1 MLQELDCFA
10 VVWSSRR
17 DVAECQCG
25 LAFVFSVPVTNCAAC
40 GRLGCNRS
48 ASQLLLYFP
57 PSQYQYGICQT
68 PNRYFPPPHLLLCL
82 DAFTGA
88 RCCRATRWP
97 MTIPEIKPGL
107 VTTGTN
113 TPGVH
118 QSGAGAAWPQRN
130 IFPLDSSVLF
140 CCRLDQ
146 VVPGLRSPHFRNYP
160 VCGNCYEDWHL

>member
-1 MLQELDCFA
+1 MRPRLRVLRARHQLRRVRPPRLQQVSQTIIIIFSTFTIS
-10 VVWSSRR
+10 VW
-17 DVAECQCG
+17 
-25 LAFVFSVPVTNCAAC
+25 
-40 GRLGCNRS
+40 
-48 ASQLLLYFP
+48 
-57 PSQYQYGICQT
+57 YGICQT

-88 RCCRATRWP
+88 RCCRATHWP
-97 MTIPEIKPGL
+97 MTMPEIKPGL

-118 QSGAGAAWPQRN
+118 QSGAGAAWPRRN
-130 IFPLDSSVLF
+130 IFPLI

-146 VVPGLRSPHFRNYP
+146 MVPGLRSPHFRSYP

>member
-48 ASQLLLYFP
+48 ARQLLLYFP

-88 RCCRATRWP
+88 RCCRATHWP
-97 MTIPEIKPGL
+97 MTIPEIKPGT
-107 VTTGTN
+107 VTTDTN

-118 QSGAGAAWPQRN
+118 QSGAGAAWPRRN
-130 IFPLDSSVLF
+130 IFPLLCTV

-146 VVPGLRSPHFRNYP
+146 VVPGLRSPHFRSYP

>member
-1 MLQELDCFA
+1 MRADGRVLQELDCFA

-48 ASQLLLYFP
+48 ASQLLLSFP

-88 RCCRATRWP
+88 RCCRATHWP
-97 MTIPEIKPGL
+97 MTMPEIKPGL

-118 QSGAGAAWPQRN
+118 QSGAGAGAALATEEHIPT
-130 IFPLDSSVLF
+130 PLYCL
-140 CCRLDQ
+140 LQ
-146 VVPGLRSPHFRNYP
+146 AGPGGARS
-160 VCGNCYEDWHL
+160 